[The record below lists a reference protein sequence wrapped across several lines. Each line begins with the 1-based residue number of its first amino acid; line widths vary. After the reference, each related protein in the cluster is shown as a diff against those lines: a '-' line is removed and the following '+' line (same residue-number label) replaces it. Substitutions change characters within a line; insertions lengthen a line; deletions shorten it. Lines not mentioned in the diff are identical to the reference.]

1 MEHVTRAQERTQE
14 LFGQMTGKGL
24 ESMGLWLDANQ
35 RLWRELM
42 SLAADATREQV
53 RFAAEAQSLALE
65 MLTAP
70 AVGWIELQKE
80 AAAWHQK
87 TLRDGV
93 EGMQRAFEA
102 VAENGGRAGG
112 DGRGPTESRGSRSR
126 DLLKSRWAGL
136 RGRVRQQWGK
146 LSDEDLDQ
154 IQGDADALREKVQE
168 AYGRSREQAEQDLER
183 WLNRQRLARAS

>member
-1 MEHVTRAQERTQE
+1 MEHATRAQERTQE

-42 SLAADATREQV
+42 WLTADVAREQV
-53 RFAAEAQSLALE
+53 RFVAEAQSRALE

-70 AVGWIELQKE
+70 AVGWVELQKE
-80 AAAWHQK
+80 AAGWYQK

-93 EGMQRAFEA
+93 EGMQRAFAA

-112 DGRGPTESRGSRSR
+112 GPTEPRGGHGRE
-126 DLLKSRWAGL
+126 LLKSRWAGL

-168 AYGRSREQAEQDLER
+168 VYGRSREQAEQELER
-183 WLNRQRLARAS
+183 WLGRQRLTRAS

>member
-1 MEHVTRAQERTQE
+1 MEHATRAHERTQE

-42 SLAADATREQV
+42 SLTADAAREQV
-53 RFAAEAQSLALE
+53 RFVAEAQSRALE
-65 MLTAP
+65 MLAAP
-70 AVGWIELQKE
+70 AVGWVELQKE
-80 AAAWHQK
+80 AAGWYQK

-112 DGRGPTESRGSRSR
+112 DGRGPTEPRGGRSR
-126 DLLKSRWAGL
+126 ELLKSQWPGL

-154 IQGDADALREKVQE
+154 IQGDADALLEKVQE
-168 AYGRSREQAEQDLER
+168 VYGRSREQAEQDLER
-183 WLNRQRLARAS
+183 WLGRQRLARAS